1 MKKWLGR
8 LLVNKLPLTMLKQH
22 CSLDM
27 NIERKFESEKY
38 KRLVTDCNDIDE
50 IKRVTLQLIDSY
62 YSNAQFI
69 QELLFKQL

>member
-1 MKKWLGR
+1 
-8 LLVNKLPLTMLKQH
+8 
-22 CSLDM
+22 M